1 MSLSGLDAG
10 VAVLS
15 PVRSASR
22 LEEEVR
28 ACDTIR
34 DDPFDAPEVVSGFS
48 TVQFGSVYFGVLI
61 SGAQPISAIR
71 ARRLR

>member
-15 PVRSASR
+15 PFCRASR
-22 LEEEVR
+22 LEEVR
-28 ACDTIR
+28 ARDTVR
-34 DDPFDAPEVVSGFS
+34 DDPSDAPVDASGFS
-48 TVQFGSVYFGVLI
+48 AVQFGSVVYFGVLI
-61 SGAQPISAIR
+61 SGAQPISTIR

>member
-22 LEEEVR
+22 LEEVR

-34 DDPFDAPEVVSGFS
+34 DDPFDALEVVSGFS